1 MAGSASEV
9 IEGKGPQALSR
20 APNVPKETGAAQPST
35 PHGRFFLARPGTN
48 SRTPEFER
56 EFASEA
62 EAMAEAFKAGV
73 SYYAVTE
80 YRSVVDCSGKQP
92 TFKKEV
98 VKRNP

>member
-9 IEGKGPQALSR
+9 IEGKGPQVSGR
-20 APNVPKETGAAQPST
+20 APQMAKDNSAAQAGT
-35 PHGRFFLARPGTN
+35 LQGRFFLARPGTN

-73 SYYAVTE
+73 SYYAVIE

-98 VKRNP
+98 VKRNS